1 MKRMPIIAIGLGL
14 LALAGC
20 ATQKTRPV
28 TTPSSVTRTTALSF
42 APRHKAV
49 ALTAAQERA
58 LALARW
64 IKAHPLL
71 ARRNVYFDFNRA
83 YVHGRYEP
91 MLRAQAKYLFSHPL
105 ARVLLEGNCDARG
118 TVGYNLALGE
128 RRAHAV
134 AHLLEMLGVSP
145 DQISIVSYGKERPI
159 AHGNDPTAWA
169 VNRRVDIVYTS
180 GAPQGCEV
188 ALPRSIQGKVST
200 SWAKRMERRLER
212 RACGGVP

>member
-1 MKRMPIIAIGLGL
+1 MKRTSLVVTGVCL

-20 ATQKTRPV
+20 ASQKTRPT
-28 TTPSSVTRTTALSF
+28 TTPSSSSSTTPLAF
-42 APRHKAV
+42 APRHKPA
-49 ALTAAQERA
+49 ALTAAQKRV

-64 IKAHPLL
+64 VKAHPLL
-71 ARRNVYFDFNRA
+71 ARRNVYFNFNRA

-91 MLRAQAKYLFSHPL
+91 LLRAQAKYLFSHPS

-134 AHLLEMLGVSP
+134 AHLLEMLGASP
-145 DQISIVSYGKERPI
+145 AQISIVSYGKERPI

-180 GAPQGCEV
+180 GAPFGCTV
-188 ALPRSIQGKVST
+188 ALPRSVADKASR
-200 SWAKRMERRLER
+200 SWARKIEKRLER
-212 RACGGVP
+212 RACGGTP

>member
-1 MKRMPIIAIGLGL
+1 MKRTYVLVAGLSL

-20 ATQKTRPV
+20 ASQKTRPSR
-28 TTPSSVTRTTALSF
+28 TPSSSSSTTPLSF
-42 APRHKAV
+42 APRHKPAP
-49 ALTAAQERA
+49 LTAAEKRA

-91 MLRAQAKYLFSHPL
+91 LLRAQAKYLFAHRS
-105 ARVLLEGNCDARG
+105 ARLLLEGNCDARG

-134 AHLLEMLGVSP
+134 AHLLEMLGASP
-145 DQISIVSYGKERPI
+145 DQISIVSYGKERPV
-159 AHGNDPTAWA
+159 ARGNNPKDWA
-169 VNRRVDIVYTS
+169 ANRRVDLVYTS
-180 GAPQGCEV
+180 GAPFGCTV
-188 ALPRSIQGKVST
+188 ALPPHAAGKASA
-200 SWAKRMERRLER
+200 SWVLRVRKRLER
-212 RACGGVP
+212 RTCGP

>member
-1 MKRMPIIAIGLGL
+1 MKRTCVLVAGLSL

-20 ATQKTRPV
+20 ASQKTRPSV
-28 TTPSSVTRTTALSF
+28 APSASSSTTPLSF
-42 APRHKAV
+42 APRSKPAP
-49 ALTAAQERA
+49 LTAAQKRA

-91 MLRAQAKYLFSHPL
+91 LLRAQAKYLFAHRS

-134 AHLLEMLGVSP
+134 AHLLEMLGASP
-145 DQISIVSYGKERPI
+145 SQISIVSYGKERPI
-159 AHGNDPTAWA
+159 ANGNNPKDWT

-180 GAPQGCEV
+180 HAPFGCTV
-188 ALPRSIQGKVST
+188 GLPHSLAGQVSASWSARIHKRLMRRS
-200 SWAKRMERRLER
+200 
-212 RACGGVP
+212 CGQ